1 MYSGLTL
8 NQVDVPQPVDEDKK
22 SGVFHLLDTAPQ
34 KAASS
39 DESLGNA
46 DPELRKPATNNA
58 SLATGLENELQA
70 YFSALKISEP
80 LMKRRDSTA
89 APHPLALAEDSAEWL
104 FESPEFKEWS
114 SKDPT
119 AVLWLVEK
127 VSSENAQVVGRLM
140 QRILNSNA
148 RASVFH
154 YLIPPYSAS
163 MERMLPATEVLD
175 VTRELVR
182 QIIADEPDR
191 MLYAMHQYPLS
202 IITKPK
208 PHIMNKQDWELRHLI
223 NVLFY
228 CLVAAPNSTTF
239 LLVDG
244 HDISFKDTHRFLG
257 QLNSLINSEIEE
269 HPDVVLKVVFASATR
284 FFPQPLSEADKQLA
298 SIPYIEK
305 DKELQGKW
313 FVTHKVTCHS
323 LTQAT
328 QTV

>member
-8 NQVDVPQPVDEDKK
+8 NQVDIPQPANEDNKT
-22 SGVFHLLDTAPQ
+22 GLLHLLETSPQ

-39 DESLGNA
+39 DGSLRNA
-46 DPELRKPATNNA
+46 DTDLRQPATNTA
-58 SLATGLENELQA
+58 FLATGLENELHA
-70 YFSALKISEP
+70 YASALKISEP
-80 LMKRRDSTA
+80 LIKRRDSTA
-89 APHPLALAEDSAEWL
+89 APHPLALAEDSSDWL

-114 SKDPT
+114 SADPT
-119 AVLWLVEK
+119 AFLWLVEK

-140 QRILNSNA
+140 QRILNSNV

-163 MERMLPATEVLD
+163 MERILPATEVLD
-175 VTRELVR
+175 VARELVR
-182 QIIADEPDR
+182 QIITDEPDR
-191 MLYAMHQYPLS
+191 ILYAMHQYPLS

-228 CLVAAPNSTTF
+228 CLVAAPNTTTF

-257 QLNSLINSEIEE
+257 QLSSLINSEIKE
-269 HPDVVLKVVFASATR
+269 HPGVVLKVVFASATR

-305 DKELQGKW
+305 DKELQGK
-313 FVTHKVTCHS
+313 
-323 LTQAT
+323 
-328 QTV
+328 

>member
-8 NQVDVPQPVDEDKK
+8 NQVEIPQPADEDKK
-22 SGVFHLLDTAPQ
+22 TGLLHLLETSPQ
-34 KAASS
+34 KAASFDS
-39 DESLGNA
+39 SLRNA
-46 DPELRKPATNNA
+46 DTELRQPVTNTA
-58 SLATGLENELQA
+58 FLAAGLANELQA
-70 YFSALKISEP
+70 YASALKIPEP
-80 LMKRRDSTA
+80 PMKRRDSTA
-89 APHPLALAEDSAEWL
+89 VLHPLALAEDRSDWL
-104 FESPEFKEWS
+104 FESPEFKEWIF
-114 SKDPT
+114 KDPT

-163 MERMLPATEVLD
+163 MEGIMPAIEVLD
-175 VTRELVR
+175 VARELVR
-182 QIIADEPDR
+182 QIISDEPDR
-191 MLYAMHQYPLS
+191 MLYAMQQYPLS
-202 IITKPK
+202 IITKPT
-208 PHIMNKQDWELRHLI
+208 PYIMNKQDWELRHLI

-228 CLVAAPNSTTF
+228 CLVAAPNTTTF

-257 QLNSLINSEIEE
+257 QLNSLINSEIKEY
-269 HPDVVLKVVFASATR
+269 PGVVLKVVFASATR

-313 FVTHKVTCHS
+313 LIIPMICRS

-328 QTV
+328 QSV